1 MHGKI
6 ENGNLLIGKDVIFN
20 VDLPDQN
27 VFVGIR
33 PEGLLVDENGPF
45 VCSLQKIEKLGRD
58 TSVICTHEGM
68 QMDHM
73 RIVVPSETK
82 IENSDTIRFSLKP
95 HKLYLFDESENRI
108 ALEEDA

>member
-1 MHGKI
+1 M
-6 ENGNLLIGKDVIFN
+6 LF
-20 VDLPDQN
+20 
-27 VFVGIR
+27 R
-33 PEGLLVDENGPF
+33 
-45 VCSLQKIEKLGRD
+45 S
-58 TSVICTHEGM
+58 
-68 QMDHM
+68 MDHM